1 MGKLRHSP
9 CASMAEYPV
18 HSCLGSESMF
28 QQSPGSLKR
37 KTCKASHPGTLP
49 AACPS
54 DMDKRWPQGTTARAA
69 PSGNRDVT
77 LRSACRRSPQAQCA
91 IVYSKHRLSAGRRE
105 STTCSTWH
113 TQPSSHSF
121 ELSAYTYTSALFQP
135 LMTQSSDCVKIDSA
149 KSLSPACPPPPP
161 ILCGCC
167 RTVQSNIQTQKPGA
181 SIPSSQD

>member
-91 IVYSKHRLSAGRRE
+91 IVYSKHRLSAG
-105 STTCSTWH
+105 TAGVNDV
-113 TQPSSHSF
+113 
-121 ELSAYTYTSALFQP
+121 LDLAYTAQQPQLRAKCLHLHVSSVSA
-135 LMTQSSDCVKIDSA
+135 
-149 KSLSPACPPPPP
+149 
-161 ILCGCC
+161 
-167 RTVQSNIQTQKPGA
+167 SNDPEQ
-181 SIPSSQD
+181 